1 MIYIV
6 QKIFL
11 FFLLGKNIFYY
22 ANILHSLVM
31 YFLRSKFY
39 DGLDISHILRN
50 VINIVWEKD
59 IMSCFTKLSSI
70 NDMGKINERIEKKKE

>member
-1 MIYIV
+1 
-6 QKIFL
+6 
-11 FFLLGKNIFYY
+11 
-22 ANILHSLVM
+22 M